1 MAILTKIYCYM
12 PSKKRPR
19 WQTAE
24 RDAFLRENKDVDV
37 SMLADALKLN
47 YRLVLS
53 YMQRLGLRP
62 FTDPRGYAKARDKAK
77 EINKCSR

>member
-1 MAILTKIYCYM
+1 MTKIYCYM
-12 PSKKRPR
+12 PPKKRPR

-24 RDAFLRENKDVDV
+24 RDAFLRENKGVDV

-47 YRLVLS
+47 YRVVLT

-62 FTDPRGYAKARDKAK
+62 FTDPRDYARARDVTKRDQNILK
-77 EINKCSR
+77 G